1 MKYQTAC
8 CGQRDEQKMF
18 RQPCLEFC
26 RDVVRDQAEV
36 YNGLSY
42 GNQWRED
49 GAQDIEE
56 QQQDVD
62 HWKCNIV

>member
-1 MKYQTAC
+1 
-8 CGQRDEQKMF
+8 MF